1 MRARRIVLLV
11 VLLAV
16 VLPSLTAQTNS
27 REAEIKA
34 AVDDYLAKVP
44 PAQRA
49 RSDAYFEG
57 GYWLLLVDFI
67 YTILVM
73 RLLLRMRW
81 SARMRNFAGR
91 ITRSRF
97 LQPAAYWIQFIVVVS
112 LLAFPLTVYEAYYR
126 EHKCGLLNQT
136 FGPWLREQF
145 IMLAVT
151 SFSASFS

>member
-27 REAEIKA
+27 LEAEIKA

-67 YTILVM
+67 YTIVVM
-73 RLLLRMRW
+73 RVLLRTRW

-136 FGPWLREQF
+136 FGPWLPEQF